1 MSYIIDT
8 LPMGDGMAGGNAKTV
23 AGTPRL
29 WVLIL
34 AAQRETQR
42 MLSEAL
48 RPLGITPAQ
57 GEVLTVLSSH
67 PPLTLGALG
76 ERLVC
81 ETGSPSR
88 LVSGLARLG
97 WLRRTPAPDDGRAV
111 RLALTE
117 EGYRLA
123 TLCRAVTEELE
134 AELLTLVETPGLDAT
149 MQTLWRLV
157 SRLPAGRA
165 LKRRAGRA

>member
-1 MSYIIDT
+1 MT
-8 LPMGDGMAGGNAKTV
+8 GEKAKT
-23 AGTPRL
+23 AARAPRL
-29 WVLIL
+29 WYLIL

-42 MLSEAL
+42 MLAEAL

-67 PPLTLGALG
+67 PPLTLNALG

-88 LVSGLARLG
+88 LVSGLVGLG
-97 WLRRTPAPDDGRAV
+97 WVLRSASPGDGRAV
-111 RLALTE
+111 RLTLTG
-117 EGYRLA
+117 EGQRLA
-123 TLCRAVTEELE
+123 GRCQAVTEELE
-134 AELLTLVETPGLDAT
+134 AELAASAGGLAEAPSLDVT

-157 SRLPAGRA
+157 SHLPAGRA
-165 LKRRAGRA
+165 LKRRAGTG

>member
-1 MSYIIDT
+1 
-8 LPMGDGMAGGNAKTV
+8 MAGGKAKTT
-23 AGTPRL
+23 AGAARL

-57 GEVLTVLSSH
+57 GEVLSVLSSH
-67 PPLTLGALG
+67 PPLTLSALG

-88 LVSGLARLG
+88 LVSGLVRLG
-97 WLRRTPAPDDGRAV
+97 WVCRSPSPGDGRAV
-111 RLALTE
+111 RLTLTE
-117 EGYRLA
+117 GGHRLA
-123 TLCRAVTEELE
+123 THCLAVTEELE
-134 AELLTLVETPGLDAT
+134 AELIGLVEGPGLVEAPALDAT

-157 SRLPAGRA
+157 SHLPAGRA
-165 LKRRAGRA
+165 LKRRAGAG